1 MTLQTF
7 VDVSRHLHRLHSLP
21 SIKTT
26 TTRLFF
32 LPWCCLFSISF
43 EYLEWRLC
51 CILDSRR
58 YLHHV
63 RDLVPSSCHQ
73 SSSAGCA
80 NGWLVG
86 GHLLLTMMLNDDVR
100 FAAFSIHPPTHHALS
115 SLHSHLPTPQVLLL
129 LPSHCSGCSNPLLDS
144 LVKSNPALIYLLL
157 GRKSLLS
164 ACIFWQNLL
173 STRLYNCNLL
183 PASRSCAEC
192 GVEW

>member
-1 MTLQTF
+1 MYLAISIASIPFHQ
-7 VDVSRHLHRLHSLP
+7 SRIDQRP
-21 SIKTT
+21 E
-26 TTRLFF
+26 LFL

-51 CILDSRR
+51 CISGFSQVL
-58 YLHHV
+58 LQHV
-63 RDLVPSSCHQ
+63 RDLVPSSLSSIFFSGVCERIAGQ
-73 SSSAGCA
+73 VATSSSA
-80 NGWLVG
+80 
-86 GHLLLTMMLNDDVR
+86 MMLNDR
-100 FAAFSIHPPTHHALS
+100 CSIRRVLDPPDPTRRAS
-115 SLHSHLPTPQVLLL
+115 VSPLHSHLPTPQVLLL